1 VPKRKD
7 AKHNPLQRIT
17 YLTLAAILLPIQM
30 ATGLLYWS
38 YNSWPEWGLAGL
50 SLEVVALIHTAGAFA
65 ILSFVIVH
73 IYMITTGHTILAH
86 TRAMISG
93 WEEVEDLE
101 TVEDWEVKTKAA

>member
-1 VPKRKD
+1 LK
-7 AKHNPLQRIT
+7 
-17 YLTLAAILLPIQM
+17 
-30 ATGLLYWS
+30 
-38 YNSWPEWGLAGL
+38 
-50 SLEVVALIHTAGAFA
+50 VVARVHTTGTFA

-93 WEEVEDLE
+93 WEEVADLE